1 MDEIDEKVLET
12 NATTAT
18 ATAAA
23 TPDILNLLV
32 FLSMIDQVILSNLQP
47 QWR

>member
-12 NATTAT
+12 NATTTT

-23 TPDILNLLV
+23 TPDVLNSSI
-32 FLSMIDQVILSNLQP
+32 FLSTIDQIILSNLQL
-47 QWR
+47 

>member
-12 NATTAT
+12 NATTVT

-23 TPDILNLLV
+23 ILDVLNLSV
-32 FLSMIDQVILSNLQP
+32 FFSTIDQVILSNLQP
-47 QWR
+47 LCR